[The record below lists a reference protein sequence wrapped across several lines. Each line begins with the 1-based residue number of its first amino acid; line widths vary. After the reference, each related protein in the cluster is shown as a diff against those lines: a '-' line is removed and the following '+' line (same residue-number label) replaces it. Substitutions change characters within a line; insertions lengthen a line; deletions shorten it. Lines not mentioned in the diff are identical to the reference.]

1 MPLEQIRNLCCRL
14 EGQWGP
20 VTTPPGKDNTKTA
33 PTYIANTAPTNAGN
47 AATVRVPGP
56 PLQDNVSWL
65 HHSGWASRLN
75 NISWLYGHWAPRA
88 RAPVA
93 TSRPVESSGANK
105 RAVADPME
113 SKAPAEP
120 LAGNKASVCMAEL
133 FGESDALPESPR
145 VEAFNLALATRPMGE
160 DARVSNRAA
169 CPFGEFEP
177 PLQVEGVATALNVT
191 LVTAMKERDISF
203 ESPACPDKLH
213 SAASCAAPATP
224 TKPVPPPKP
233 LALMNRPKAGIRPAA
248 PLLAASRD
256 ISRAGGKVAGLSAR
270 DRAMA
275 DALFKALSLRA
286 PDEDVDEFYARVG
299 KATCAPEFRGDADS
313 GGAGTAVVP
322 KTANESS
329 RTLRLPSDLLA
340 AIRDVKRQT
349 PATAAPGLSSHP
361 VTKVRRED
369 TIEKALKRVF
379 AEKDNAAVWRQDSHD
394 SGVASHDETSTGD
407 WD

>member
-1 MPLEQIRNLCCRL
+1 
-14 EGQWGP
+14 
-20 VTTPPGKDNTKTA
+20 
-33 PTYIANTAPTNAGN
+33 
-47 AATVRVPGP
+47 
-56 PLQDNVSWL
+56 
-65 HHSGWASRLN
+65 
-75 NISWLYGHWAPRA
+75 
-88 RAPVA
+88 
-93 TSRPVESSGANK
+93 
-105 RAVADPME
+105 
-113 SKAPAEP
+113 
-120 LAGNKASVCMAEL
+120 
-133 FGESDALPESPR
+133 
-145 VEAFNLALATRPMGE
+145 
-160 DARVSNRAA
+160 
-169 CPFGEFEP
+169 
-177 PLQVEGVATALNVT
+177 LQVEGVVTALNVT

-203 ESPACPDKLH
+203 ESPACPDKLD

-248 PLLAASRD
+248 PLLDASRD

-322 KTANESS
+322 KTASESS

-340 AIRDVKRQT
+340 AIRDVKRQA

-361 VTKVRRED
+361 VTKIRGED
-369 TIEKALKRVF
+369 SIEKALKRVF
-379 AEKDNAAVWRQDSHD
+379 AEEGVAPVSRQNSDD

-407 WD
+407 WA